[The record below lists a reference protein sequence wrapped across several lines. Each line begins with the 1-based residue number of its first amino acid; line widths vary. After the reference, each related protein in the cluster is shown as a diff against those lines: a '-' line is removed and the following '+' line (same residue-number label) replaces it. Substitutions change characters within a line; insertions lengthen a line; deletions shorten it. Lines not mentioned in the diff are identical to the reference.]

1 MHVFFACVWWL
12 WSLCV
17 SGTDCCDLGLPPA
30 PWNKVIDLGARITET
45 EADSRGFLWL
55 YWFIILFLL
64 LLYVPMSILCLF
76 YVPTSG
82 IYNNGTLNFFLPSCI
97 LCSLLA
103 ISYVF
108 LMFLLI
114 FLCSGGPH
122 ACRQKFSSLLLFCA
136 STCLQ
141 KKPWILNKRRKPNLL
156 TWPTACF
163 QLLFFLDT

>member
-1 MHVFFACVWWL
+1 
-12 WSLCV
+12 
-17 SGTDCCDLGLPPA
+17 
-30 PWNKVIDLGARITET
+30 
-45 EADSRGFLWL
+45 
-55 YWFIILFLL
+55 
-64 LLYVPMSILCLF
+64 MSILCLF

-82 IYNNGTLNFFLPSCI
+82 IYNNGTLNFSLPSCI

-108 LMFLLI
+108 LMFLFI

-156 TWPTACF
+156 LWPTACF
-163 QLLFFLDT
+163 QLLFFFGHIKYLLIYVLKQANGHRIRHDRAHAKTIRNFFPGS